1 MLTSSPNDFIIIVE
15 NHEKYRSNE
24 MIITFIGHGKLKN
37 PSEVEAALRALLGKY
52 FSSENRITFYCGGYG
67 EFDLLCARVVRD
79 IKNIANCESILV
91 IPYLNRG
98 KEEID
103 SLYDQTL
110 YPPLES
116 VPPKLAI
123 LKRNEWMIDESHVVI
138 VFVEFLFGGANKA
151 LEYAKRKNKT
161 IVNLADMC

>member
-1 MLTSSPNDFIIIVE
+1 
-15 NHEKYRSNE
+15 
-24 MIITFIGHGKLKN
+24 MIITFIGHSKLKN
-37 PSEVEAALRALLGKY
+37 VSEVEVALREVMEKY
-52 FSSENRITFYCGGYG
+52 ISPGNRITFYCGGYG

-79 IKNIANCESILV
+79 MKNIANCESILV

-98 KEEID
+98 KEKTD

-110 YPPLES
+110 YPPIES

-123 LKRNEWMIDESHVVI
+123 LKRNEWMIDESDIVI
-138 VFVEFLFGGANKA
+138 AFVEFSFGGAVRA

-161 IVNLADMC
+161 IVNLAEMC